1 MTQKHSIWLAL
12 CHCWVGV
19 VKRFPILLAILLGGG
34 VLLLPGCGGQHGL
47 APVTKHA
54 RSTPSRNQTVH
65 KVRRGETLYSI
76 AFQHGKDY
84 RKLARL
90 NGIRAPY
97 TIFAGQK
104 IRLKGSKK
112 RVTTRPKSTKSAQV
126 TKKTSKS
133 TIKKSTKKLKKNKK
147 SSKKSVKTASKKG
160 LIKGRVSWKWPSK
173 GMIIKKFSKKSATR
187 KGLDISGRLG
197 QAVKASAAG
206 KVVYSGSGLRGYG
219 RLIIVKHNE
228 RFLSAYAH
236 NRKLLVKEGQVVK
249 QGQRIAE
256 MGRSGT
262 DRVKLHFEIRSDG
275 NPVDPLRYLPK
286 RQG

>member
-1 MTQKHSIWLAL
+1 M
-12 CHCWVGV
+12 V
-19 VKRFPILLAILLGGG
+19 
-34 VLLLPGCGGQHGL
+34 LLPGCGGQAGL
-47 APVTKHA
+47 APVSKHA
-54 RSTPSRNQTVH
+54 RHTAPRNARIH

-76 AFQHGKDY
+76 AFQYGKDY

-97 TIFAGQK
+97 TIFVGQK
-104 IRLKGSKK
+104 IRLKSSKTASVN
-112 RVTTRPKSTKSAQV
+112 RSTSAKKAQV
-126 TKKTSKS
+126 RKKTSKI
-133 TIKKSTKKLKKNKK
+133 TTKKSSNKLKKNKK
-147 SSKKSVKTASKKG
+147 TTKKVTKKTSNQGYAKGRIRWQWPSNG
-160 LIKGRVSWKWPSK
+160 LI
-173 GMIIKKFSKKSATR
+173 INKFSKKSATK
-187 KGLDISGRLG
+187 KGVDIAGRLG

-206 KVVYSGSGLRGYG
+206 KIVYSGSGLRGYG
-219 RLIIVKHNE
+219 RLIIVQHNE

-236 NRKLLVKEGQVVK
+236 NRKLLVKEGQQVK

-286 RQG
+286 RR

>member
-1 MTQKHSIWLAL
+1 MFKFSSLFS
-12 CHCWVGV
+12 V
-19 VKRFPILLAILLGGG
+19 VFFCSA
-34 VLLLPGCGGQHGL
+34 LLLQACGGQTSL
-47 APVTKHA
+47 APVSKHA
-54 RSTPSRNQTVH
+54 SAAKHSSAKIH

-76 AFQHGKDY
+76 AFQYGKDY
-84 RKLARL
+84 RSLARW

-97 TIFAGQK
+97 TIFVGQK

-112 RVTTRPKSTKSAQV
+112 RVVASSKSS
-126 TKKTSKS
+126 KKTEVRRKASKT
-133 TIKKSTKKLKKNKK
+133 TIKKSSNSLKKNKK
-147 SSKKSVKTASKKG
+147 SVKKKTKTSSKKG
-160 LIKGRVSWKWPSK
+160 LIKGKIKWRWPAK
-173 GMIIKKFSKKSATR
+173 GMIVKKFSRKSATQ

-197 QAVKASAAG
+197 QTIQATAAG
-206 KVVYSGSGLRGYG
+206 RIVYSGSGLRGYG
-219 RLIIVKHNE
+219 RLIIIKHNE

-236 NRKLLVKEGQVVK
+236 NRKLLVKEGQQVK

-286 RQG
+286 RR

>member
-1 MTQKHSIWLAL
+1 
-12 CHCWVGV
+12 V
-19 VKRFPILLAILLGGG
+19 VRLFSILLAVLLGSSL
-34 VLLLPGCGGQHGL
+34 VLLSGCGGQAGL
-47 APVTKHA
+47 APVSKHA
-54 RSTPSRNQTVH
+54 RHTTSRHSSIH

-97 TIFAGQK
+97 TIYVGQK
-104 IRLKGSKK
+104 IRLKSSRKTVASRSGTAKK
-112 RVTTRPKSTKSAQV
+112 AQV
-126 TKKTSKS
+126 RKKTSK
-133 TIKKSTKKLKKNKK
+133 TTTKKSTKNLKKKVKPVKK
-147 SSKKSVKTASKKG
+147 AVKKPTNQGYVKGRIRWRWPANG
-160 LIKGRVSWKWPSK
+160 LI
-173 GMIIKKFSKKSATR
+173 INKFSKKSATK
-187 KGLDISGRLG
+187 KGVDIAGRLG
-197 QAVKASAAG
+197 QSVKASAAG
-206 KVVYSGSGLRGYG
+206 KIVYSGSGLRGYG
-219 RLIIVKHNE
+219 RLIIVQHNE

-236 NRKLLVKEGQVVK
+236 NRKLLVKEGQQVK

-286 RQG
+286 RR